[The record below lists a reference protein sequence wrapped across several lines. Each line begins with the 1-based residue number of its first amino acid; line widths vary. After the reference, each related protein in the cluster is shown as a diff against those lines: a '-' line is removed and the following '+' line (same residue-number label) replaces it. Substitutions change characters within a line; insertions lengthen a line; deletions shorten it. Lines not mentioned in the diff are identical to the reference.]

1 MKIQYLYKYV
11 TICNIFIYICYK
23 NTFSQGALFVSTF
36 RNKCGLIFLFFYSVF
51 LRVRGGV
58 FRQGLFHRLKQYKF
72 ETIFNFTHNRRR
84 GVQASFLGCE
94 VVGCCPLLDRM
105 AKQCTLLLGS
115 RMQIQFLNSEKKR
128 LKNHL
133 NLNFG

>member
-1 MKIQYLYKYV
+1 MSTRSLVCISLSQQVRFKILFFISWLCSRKGGCFGKVCITVCYV
-11 TICNIFIYICYK
+11 TK
-23 NTFSQGALFVSTF
+23 FV
-36 RNKCGLIFLFFYSVF
+36 
-51 LRVRGGV
+51 
-58 FRQGLFHRLKQYKF
+58 
-72 ETIFNFTHNRRR
+72 TIFNFTHNHRR

-94 VVGCCPLLDRM
+94 VVGCRPLLDRM

-133 NLNFG
+133 NLNFGWVLQINDYLFAYKRRL